1 VEGSPRSWPAL
12 DVLPPALPPS
22 GHEALEEQLL
32 LLLDDLG
39 PVALE
44 SSVDGIGWRIFFD
57 DGPARDRAVHA
68 LRERLRPPCT
78 VVSVEVEDEGWAHKV
93 QQELRAVRVG
103 RFVVAPPW
111 DVPLCTTMPPPP
123 DEPGGDIVIVIE
135 PSTGFGT
142 GHHQS
147 TRLCLAALAALP
159 VAGRRVMDAGTGSGV
174 LALAAARLGARE
186 VVALDHDP
194 DAVAAAHENAERND
208 LGTTVSVRT
217 ADLGAIALAPFDLV
231 LANLTAW
238 ALHAYRTGLA
248 GLVSPGGWL
257 VASGFTHDQV
267 PLVKD
272 SFTQLA
278 VEDERSEDDWVAIT
292 FRKAGV
298 GSPSPHESKFRSHS

>member
-44 SSVDGIGWRIFFD
+44 SSADGIGWRIFFD

-78 VVSVEVEDEGWAHKV
+78 VVSVEVEDEGWVQKV

-111 DVPLCTTMPPPP
+111 DVPLGPTMPPPP
-123 DEPGGDIVIVIE
+123 DEPGGDIVLVIE

-147 TRLCLAALAALP
+147 TRLCLDALASLP
-159 VAGRRVMDAGTGSGV
+159 VDGRRVLDVGTGSGV
-174 LALAAARLGARE
+174 LALAAARLGAQE
-186 VVALDHDP
+186 VVAVDNDP
-194 DAVAAAHENAERND
+194 DAIAAARQNAARNHLSASVDVRLED
-208 LGTTVSVRT
+208 LTTAARP
-217 ADLGAIALAPFDLV
+217 PFDIV

-238 ALHAYRTGLA
+238 TLRSHRVALAV
-248 GLVSPGGWL
+248 LVAQEGWL
-257 VASGFTHDQV
+257 VASGFTHDQI

-272 SFTQLA
+272 SYSALA
-278 VEDERSEDDWVAIT
+278 VDDERSEDDWVAVT
-292 FRKAGV
+292 FRKPGL
-298 GSPSPHESKFRSHS
+298 